1 MFDNILEWLD
11 CHSTDLIW
19 NEFEGIAPSVL
30 LYLKS
35 VVLFFV
41 SFYDAT
47 FLCRNVTWDL
57 QKKKIPKVWIVLGD
71 VKMPFL

>member
-1 MFDNILEWLD
+1 MTWLSFDIFHL
-11 CHSTDLIW
+11 TDLIW
-19 NEFEGIAPSVL
+19 NELEGIAPSVL

-35 VVLFFV
+35 VILFFV

-47 FLCRNVTWDL
+47 CLCNNLTWDL
-57 QKKKIPKVWIVLGD
+57 QKNPKVWIVLGD